1 MSFLLTE
8 NFGATVVGRVVFT
21 RDDEEHLLDLLVQLD
36 GKRLNRVHRSQ
47 LDHIIYGV
55 AVKGEISI
63 KLHDALRRMASS
75 YSLPC
80 PSIPDTHPPLHYE
93 VELPSD
99 RRARVEKLF
108 VSLYGDGGVERISA
122 ILVAREDRVSRWKAA
137 QREREAEAK
146 YEAQLAWAEAQW

>member
-8 NFGATVVGRVVFT
+8 NFGATLVGRVVFA
-21 RDDEEHLLDLLVQLD
+21 RDDEERLLDLLVQLD
-36 GKRLNRVHRSQ
+36 GKRLNRVRRSQ

-55 AVKGEISI
+55 TIRGEISI
-63 KLHDALRRMASS
+63 KLHDALRRMANR

-80 PSIPDTHPPLHYE
+80 PSIPDFHPPLHDE

-99 RRARVEKLF
+99 QRARVETLF
-108 VSLYGDGGVERISA
+108 INLFGDGGAARLGA
-122 ILVAREDRVSRWKAA
+122 ILGAREDRVARWKAA

-146 YEAQLAWAEAQW
+146 YEAQLAWAEAQ